1 MRRQRVPRARVVQG
15 DDGTVLLLV
24 LGFTTVLLLLVA
36 VVVDVSAVL
45 LAQRG
50 VASAA
55 DGAAVAAAQRLDETA
70 FYERGPHGAV
80 PLDPQG
86 VRAAVAEYAASVAP
100 ATQLEGGT
108 ADGRTVVVHAA
119 RLVHLPLGGLGRSGV
134 LVQSVAHATAPVV
147 R

>member
-1 MRRQRVPRARVVQG
+1 VTARPRAAQG

-70 FYERGPHGAV
+70 FYERGLQGAV
-80 PLDPQG
+80 PLDPEG
-86 VRAAVAEYAASVAP
+86 VRATVAEYAASVAP
-100 ATQLEGGT
+100 VTQLVGGT
-108 ADGRTVVVHAA
+108 ADGRTVVVRAE
-119 RLVHLPLGGLGRSGV
+119 RVVRLPLGGLGRSSV